1 MAFKGD
7 LEALVLGVLQDR
19 SAHGYDIAK
28 RISAETDKLVT
39 VGEGQL
45 YPALHK
51 MEDNG
56 LIAAQWVPQVGKP
69 DRKVY
74 EMTSKGREELSRHRS
89 AWEKLATGIGSILAA
104 KPFKEAPRG

>member
-28 RISAETDKLVT
+28 RIAAETDRLVT

-45 YPALHK
+45 YPTLHR

-56 LIAAQWVPQVGKP
+56 LISAEWVPQAGKP
-69 DRKVY
+69 ARKVY
-74 EMTSKGREELSRHRS
+74 EITPKGREELTRHRG
-89 AWEKLATGIGSILAA
+89 AWEKLASGIGSILAA
-104 KPFKEAPRG
+104 KPFAEGPRG